1 MRRGRGIAVPDAPL
15 ERILAEKEPA
25 RIQRW
30 IEKAA
35 VARSLADV
43 LDDPS

>member
-1 MRRGRGIAVPDAPL
+1 VRRDRGIAVPHAPR

-30 IEKAA
+30 LEKTA
-35 VARSLADV
+35 VAGSLADV